1 MIFRPML
8 IPFFSGVHTPKLK
21 TCLLFDNY
29 DHAHVLESVYRPY
42 VMSCLGD
49 DRRFG
54 SDLHH
59 VEQIIL
65 FDDDIE
71 YALSLL
77 HEQYNLIVHTDNH
90 DKLDALM
97 GNSIYGFRTR
107 NVALSTGVTK
117 QYNLKELA
125 KIANT
130 KLTSC
135 SVPI

>member
-1 MIFRPML
+1 MIYRPML
-8 IPFFSGVHTPKLK
+8 IPFFSGIHIPKLK

-49 DRRFG
+49 ERPFG

-65 FDDDIE
+65 HDKDIE
-71 YALSLL
+71 CALSML
-77 HEQYNLIVHTDNH
+77 HEQYNLILHTDNETTLQ
-90 DKLDALM
+90 KLIE
-97 GNSIYGFRTR
+97 NSVYGYRYN

-117 QYNLKELA
+117 KYDLKELA
-125 KIANT
+125 KMVNGRLPKET
-130 KLTSC
+130 
-135 SVPI
+135 

>member
-1 MIFRPML
+1 MIYRPML
-8 IPFFSGVHTPKLK
+8 IPFFSGIHTQKLK

-49 DRRFG
+49 ERRFG

-65 FDDDIE
+65 HDKNIE
-71 YALSLL
+71 SALFIL
-77 HEQYNLIVHTDNH
+77 HEQYNLILHTD
-90 DKLDALM
+90 DEMKLQKLI
-97 GNSIYGFRTR
+97 GNSVYGYKSR

-117 QYNLKELA
+117 QYDLKELA
-125 KIANT
+125 KMAQG
-130 KLTSC
+130 KLST
-135 SVPI
+135 V

>member
-1 MIFRPML
+1 MIYRPML
-8 IPFFSGVHTPKLK
+8 IPFFSGIHTPKLK

-49 DRRFG
+49 ERRFG

-65 FDDDIE
+65 HDKDIE
-71 YALSLL
+71 SALSIL
-77 HEQYNLIVHTDNH
+77 HEQYNLILHTD
-90 DKLDALM
+90 DEMTLQKLID
-97 GNSIYGFRTR
+97 NSVYGYKSR

-117 QYNLKELA
+117 QYDLKELA
-125 KIANT
+125 KMAQG
-130 KLTSC
+130 KLST
-135 SVPI
+135 V